1 MKNKQILWV
10 MVLMAGV
17 MVMASFTQVAHA
29 MNNLGLSDEREFGK
43 YQLATQ
49 SPIQSATP
57 TQQLTETPEPR
68 ELPPVG
74 NNALLVFGGSILVL
88 IIIGGVLISPRWKS
102 KH

>member
-1 MKNKQILWV
+1 MKNKQIFWLV
-10 MVLMAGV
+10 ALLAGV
-17 MVMASFTQVAHA
+17 MVMASFTQIAHA
-29 MNNLGLSDEREFGK
+29 LNNVGLSDEREFGK

-57 TQQLTETPEPR
+57 TQQSTETPESR

-74 NNALLVFGGSILVL
+74 NNARLVFGGSILVL
-88 IIIGGVLISPRWKS
+88 IIIGGVLLSPRWKS